1 MNRLKFRSSAVSCLV
16 AFASWLLPVLPGS
29 AQSPAP
35 AAPPKFTAY
44 LMAYFGPEEKL
55 FYAFSRDARD
65 WTPLNAGRPV
75 FDAGVRLRDPF
86 LDRVD
91 GTFYLVH
98 TKGWDYPQIGHWTS
112 TDLVHWSGGIVN
124 VVPPEAKCAWAP
136 EFSYLAA
143 EKKFYVYWSS
153 MWHGHRVIF
162 YTTTRDWSDLSPAR
176 SAVYYDLGI
185 NDIDLTVR
193 EHAGTYYAFH
203 KPGTVDDM
211 MGNRLLTS
219 HSLDPQVESFAKE
232 GDGPG
237 KDVLP
242 DQSQP
247 TEAPETVQL
256 IGQDRWYVYGDP
268 FHHPMEAWETTDFA
282 TFKKIVVHPPP
293 RAKHCSM
300 IPITEE
306 ELARLQALA
315 PAASTK

>member
-1 MNRLKFRSSAVSCLV
+1 MRLP
-16 AFASWLLPVLPGS
+16 WLPVIVFAAWSLLVE
-29 AQSPAP
+29 ANPARGQGAA
-35 AAPPKFTAY
+35 AAPKYTAY

-55 FYAFSRDARD
+55 FYAVSRDARD
-65 WTPLNAGRPV
+65 WTPLNGGRPV
-75 FDAGVRLRDPF
+75 FDPGVHLRDPF

-91 GTFYLVH
+91 GTFHLVH
-98 TKGWDYPQIGHWTS
+98 TVAWNHPQIGHWTS
-112 TDLVHWSGGIVN
+112 TDLVHWSGGIVT
-124 VVPPEAKCAWAP
+124 VVPPEAECAWAP

-153 MWHGHRVIF
+153 KWHGHRVIF
-162 YTTTRDWSDLSPAR
+162 YTTTRNWTDLAPAR
-176 SAVYYDLGI
+176 AAVYYDLGV
-185 NDIDLTVR
+185 NDIDLTIR

-203 KPGTVDDM
+203 KPGSVADLL
-211 MGNRLLTS
+211 GNRLLTS
-219 HSLDPQVESFAKE
+219 HSLDPQVESFAK

-247 TEAPETVQL
+247 TEAPETIQV
-256 IGQDRWYVYGDP
+256 IGEDRWYVYGDP

-293 RAKHCSM
+293 HGKHCGM

-306 ELARLQALA
+306 ELTRLQALVPAA
-315 PAASTK
+315 PAK